1 MIQAEELLKLGQQ
14 SLKDRGIKSYALDAR
29 ILLATTL
36 NLSQKYFLSNAK
48 ISNSDQAKF
57 FDLIKARSEGK
68 PISRI
73 LSYRSFWDSEF
84 YINSSTLDPR
94 PDSEVLVSSAIE
106 LAKSINEEQISILE
120 LGVGSGCILISILKE
135 VSNSY
140 GVGVDISHDA
150 IKVAQKNSNRLNIE
164 NRVRFIVSNWD
175 NALNAKFNLIIS
187 NPPYIKSS
195 EIQYLQKEVKDHD
208 PLLALDGG
216 SDGLNC
222 YKLILKNINN
232 YMTSE
237 SFLLLE
243 IEGNRSDEL
252 IKISKNKPLSLFC
265 TKKDLSGKMRCL
277 IFNKKK

>member
-14 SLKDRGIKSYALDAR
+14 SLKDRGIKSYALDTR

-36 NLSQKYFLSNAK
+36 NLSQKYFLSNAE

-135 VSNSY
+135 VPNSY

-164 NRVRFIVSNWD
+164 NRVKFIVSDWD

-252 IKISKNKPLSLFC
+252 KKISKNKPLSLFC

>member
-1 MIQAEELLKLGQQ
+1 LIQAEELLKLGQQ
-14 SLKDRGIKSYALDAR
+14 LLKDRGIPSHVLDAR

-36 NLSQKYFLSNAK
+36 NLSQKYFLPNIE
-48 ISNSDQAKF
+48 ISNSDQVKF
-57 FDLIKARSEGK
+57 LDLIKTRGKGK

-73 LSYRSFWDSEF
+73 LSYRGFWDSEF

-106 LAKSINEEQISILE
+106 LAKSISEEKLSVLE
-120 LGVGSGCILISILKE
+120 LGVGSGCILLSILKE
-135 VSNSY
+135 VSNSF
-140 GVGVDISHDA
+140 GVGVDISYEA
-150 IKVAQKNSNRLNIE
+150 IKVAQKNSNRLNLE
-164 NRVRFIVSNWD
+164 NRVRFIVSNWT
-175 NALNAKFNLIIS
+175 NSLNTKFNLIIS

-208 PLLALDGG
+208 PLIALDGG
-216 SDGLNC
+216 NDGLNC
-222 YKLILKNINN
+222 YKLIFKNIDN

-237 SFLLLE
+237 SFLLFE

-265 TKKDLSGKMRCL
+265 KKKDLSGKMRCL
-277 IFNKKK
+277 IFHKKK